1 LLRPAQPADM
11 DSIRLNRGKA
21 AVCTAGKSSRRAAST
36 AILLAAGLTLA
47 GCGGGGFSLSK
58 AEDPSSLTTASVPA
72 APASDTQMASDQ
84 SIIRNAVSAADLQ
97 SVGQGGVSWT
107 NTDTGSRGAISS
119 ISEYAESGATCRKF
133 VVSRESYNGVSLYD
147 GDACLTNEGAW
158 QLRAFKS
165 M

>member
-1 LLRPAQPADM
+1 MSRPAQPADM
-11 DSIRLNRGKA
+11 DSTGSRARNMPFRMNRDASKRLACLLGGA
-21 AVCTAGKSSRRAAST
+21 A
-36 AILLAAGLTLA
+36 LTLSLA
-47 GCGGGGFSLSK
+47 GCGMSVNKPADVG
-58 AEDPSSLTTASVPA
+58 LTTASVATPA
-72 APASDTQMASDQ
+72 PDTQMASDQ

-97 SVGQGGVSWT
+97 SVGQGGVSWA

-119 ISEYAESGATCRKF
+119 ISEYAENTGSTCRKF

-147 GDACLTNEGAW
+147 GDACLVNGGAW

>member
-1 LLRPAQPADM
+1 M
-11 DSIRLNRGKA
+11 DSTRLSTDNTPHRVIDVARRPLISALGSL
-21 AVCTAGKSSRRAAST
+21 AVT
-36 AILLAAGLTLA
+36 LTLA
-47 GCGGGGFSLSK
+47 GCGMSVNK
-58 AEDPSSLTTASVPA
+58 AADVGLTTASVPA
-72 APASDTQMASDQ
+72 APAPDTQMASDQ

-97 SVGQGGVSWT
+97 SVGQGGVSWA

-119 ISEYAESGATCRKF
+119 ISEYAENSGSTCRKF

-147 GDACLTNEGAW
+147 GDACLVNGGAW

>member
-1 LLRPAQPADM
+1 MPRFAQPADM
-11 DSIRLNRGKA
+11 DSIGSNNGKA
-21 AVCTAGKSSRRAAST
+21 EGGCPRASARRPFIALAGSVAIAA
-36 AILLAAGLTLA
+36 LLA
-47 GCGGGGFSLSK
+47 GCGGMSLNK
-58 AEDPSSLTTASVPA
+58 AEDAGLTTSSVPA
-72 APASDTQMASDQ
+72 AQGSDTQMESDQ

-97 SVGQGGVSWT
+97 SVGQGGVSWA

-119 ISEYAESGATCRKF
+119 INEYAAESGSTCRKF

-147 GDACLTNEGAW
+147 GDACLVNGGAW

>member
-1 LLRPAQPADM
+1 LSRPAQPADM
-11 DSIRLNRGKA
+11 DS
-21 AVCTAGKSSRRAAST
+21 TASGANTTPSRVTGATGRAAC
-36 AILLAAGLTLA
+36 LLGCVGLTLLLA
-47 GCGGGGFSLSK
+47 GCGMSVNK
-58 AEDPSSLTTASVPA
+58 AADVGLTTSSVA
-72 APASDTQMASDQ
+72 APAPDTQMASDQ

-97 SVGQGGVSWT
+97 SLGQGGMSWA

-119 ISEYAESGATCRKF
+119 ISEYAENTGSTCRKF

-147 GDACLTNEGAW
+147 GDACLVNGGAW

>member
-1 LLRPAQPADM
+1 MSRLAQPADM
-11 DSIRLNRGKA
+11 DSTGLGANNTPTRVIEG
-21 AVCTAGKSSRRAAST
+21 AST
-36 AILLAAGLTLA
+36 RWACLASSLALTLSLA
-47 GCGGGGFSLSK
+47 GCGVSVNK
-58 AEDPSSLTTASVPA
+58 AADVGLTTSSVATPA
-72 APASDTQMASDQ
+72 PDTQMASDQ

-97 SVGQGGVSWT
+97 SLGHGGMSWA

-119 ISEYAESGATCRKF
+119 ISEYAENTGSTCRKF

-147 GDACLTNEGAW
+147 GDACLVNGGAW